1 MRVKILVTAFFCTLN
16 FIFLKNGKRTR
27 ERLNSVKKWFKQLRN
42 KYKELRS
49 RTKTMAQ
56 DRTITISDNFCVS
69 LGMLSKTLGTSR
81 RNITHLT
88 NEGLP
93 YYWVGKQ
100 KTFPLVKCVLWI
112 IKNHSLTYRKDLS
125 SVGL

>member
-1 MRVKILVTAFFCTLN
+1 
-16 FIFLKNGKRTR
+16 
-27 ERLNSVKKWFKQLRN
+27 
-42 KYKELRS
+42 
-49 RTKTMAQ
+49 MAQ

-125 SVGL
+125 SVGLEIMKLQQSHQTAKSVQPHAPKS